1 MTNSTGLMQRYMIA
15 LLASAFVMAAVPQ
28 KERSVYETEI
38 LSSRTTLDQERIV
51 RKAVSVGR
59 LG

>member
-1 MTNSTGLMQRYMIA
+1 MVLGEGMVSRSGFTLVACIV
-15 LLASAFVMAAVPQ
+15 FAVAGPQ
-28 KERSVYETEI
+28 KQRSEYETEI
-38 LSSRTTLDQERIV
+38 LSTHTTLDQERIV